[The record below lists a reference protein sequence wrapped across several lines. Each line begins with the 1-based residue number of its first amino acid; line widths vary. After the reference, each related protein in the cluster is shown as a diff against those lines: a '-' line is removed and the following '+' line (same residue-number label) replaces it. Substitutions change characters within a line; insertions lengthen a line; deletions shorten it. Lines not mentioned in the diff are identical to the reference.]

1 MMRPGFGHST
11 LPWPTGS
18 QANSTA
24 MSHSDSLTWRKDWSD
39 TVHYLKDGTWIF
51 NKSASFLTGAQCTL
65 DDEMVLYTLP
75 SLTVMVS

>member
-11 LPWPTGS
+11 LSLAHWQS
-18 QANSTA
+18 SKLNC
-24 MSHSDSLTWRKDWSD
+24 HVSDSLTWRKDWSD

-65 DDEMVLYTLP
+65 L
-75 SLTVMVS
+75 